1 MKKTKPKFEIF
12 PNKIRNESDNNMI
25 NDMQIFNK

>member
-1 MKKTKPKFEIF
+1 MKKTKPKFEIL
-12 PNKIRNESDNNMI
+12 PNKIRNETDNNMI